1 MVSLRL
7 QFNTSIMKST
17 GKSHKSTTGKS
28 SSASESRKDR
38 KSSSGLTGSPK
49 KGGHGGKFTWIGSDH
64 LQIGAEHGAA
74 LDSKD
79 PNFEDHEEIIVAD
92 ADTVTA
98 AVTV

>member
-1 MVSLRL
+1 MS
-7 QFNTSIMKST
+7 
-17 GKSHKSTTGKS
+17 
-28 SSASESRKDR
+28 
-38 KSSSGLTGSPK
+38 GSPK

-79 PNFEDHEEIIVAD
+79 PNFEDGEETIAAD
-92 ADTVTA
+92 NDTVTA

>member
-1 MVSLRL
+1 
-7 QFNTSIMKST
+7 MKST

-38 KSSSGLTGSPK
+38 KSSSGMSGSPK

-64 LQIGAEHGAA
+64 LQIGAENGAA

-92 ADTVTA
+92 TDTVAA